1 MRHFKPITLAAILA
15 AAPGGQLALA
25 EAQLPDA
32 AKRMPGSDLWI
43 ESRLITAYSLNEHL
57 NPFDIQVDSENG
69 QVTIKG
75 AVPSESQRR
84 LALQLARDLGAV
96 RTVTDQLEVKPDQ
109 AASDDSELY
118 QLVEDA
124 NITTRVQL
132 QLLWN
137 SQTGGLDIEV
147 NSNNGRVTLRG
158 TASNAAERRKA
169 EEIALH
175 TQGVRG
181 VDNEIEIDGK
191 ASPSDKP
198 ADLLSQAA
206 GQVKDTWITTRVAA
220 SLRFDNA
227 IKDGRIDV
235 STNDGVVSLTGEVRS
250 SEQRKQAAA
259 VARGIY
265 GVNRVE
271 NKLEIAGSA

>member
-1 MRHFKPITLAAILA
+1 
-15 AAPGGQLALA
+15 
-25 EAQLPDA
+25 
-32 AKRMPGSDLWI
+32 
-43 ESRLITAYSLNEHL
+43 
-57 NPFDIQVDSENG
+57 V
-69 QVTIKG
+69 
-75 AVPSESQRR
+75 
-84 LALQLARDLGAV
+84 
-96 RTVTDQLEVKPDQ
+96 
-109 AASDDSELY
+109 
-118 QLVEDA
+118 
-124 NITTRVQL
+124 
-132 QLLWN
+132 
-137 SQTGGLDIEV
+137 
-147 NSNNGRVTLRG
+147 
-158 TASNAAERRKA
+158 AERRKA

-220 SLRFDNA
+220 SLRFDYA

-265 GVNRVE
+265 GVNRIE
-271 NKLEIAGSA
+271 NKLEIDGSA